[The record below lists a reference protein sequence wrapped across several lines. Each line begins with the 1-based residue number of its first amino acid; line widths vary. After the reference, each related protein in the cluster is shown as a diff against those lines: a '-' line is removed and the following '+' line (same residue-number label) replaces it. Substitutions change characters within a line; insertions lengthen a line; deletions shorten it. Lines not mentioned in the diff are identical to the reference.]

1 MRREPLRR
9 ADTDRMRLRYLILW
23 LLPFTVLFVVAE
35 YFAIQGMT
43 APIPAGC
50 FDQCG
55 MGNSISTAF
64 AVYVAIAWLVLV
76 VVFTWAWWRL
86 RQ

>member
-1 MRREPLRR
+1 
-9 ADTDRMRLRYLILW
+9 MRLRYLILF
-23 LLPFTVLFVVAE
+23 LLPFTAAFVVAE

-43 APIPAGC
+43 APIPPDC

-55 MGNSISTAF
+55 MGRSISTAF
-64 AVYVAIAWLVLV
+64 GVWVGIAWVVLV
-76 VVFTWAWWRL
+76 GVSAWAWWRL

>member
-1 MRREPLRR
+1 
-9 ADTDRMRLRYLILW
+9 MRLRYLVLF

-43 APIPAGC
+43 APIPPDC

-55 MGNSISTAF
+55 MGNQIATALG
-64 AVYVAIAWLVLV
+64 VYVAIGGSCWSPYSPGRGGA
-76 VVFTWAWWRL
+76 
-86 RQ
+86 